1 MATILIVD
9 DSSIARRNLAT
20 ILTDAGHT
28 IVAEALNGEIAYIE
42 YERYLPDLVT
52 MDITMPTLD
61 GIGAVRK
68 IMNDFP
74 DANIIMVSA
83 LDQKNM
89 ILLAIQ
95 SGAKHYIIKPFTADK
110 VIKVV
115 SEVLFFSE
123 NAEKLSTS
131 INNNLENTID
141 EKTIDDISTTIEDID
156 KVIDQLADSED
167 VSKI

>member
-28 IVAEALNGEIAYIE
+28 VIAEALNGEIAYKE

-61 GIGAVRK
+61 GISAVKK
-68 IMNDFP
+68 IMKNFP

-83 LDQKNM
+83 LDQKN
-89 ILLAIQ
+89 LVLSAIQ
-95 SGAKHYIIKPFTADK
+95 CGAKHYIIKPFSGDK
-110 VIKVV
+110 VLSVV
-115 SEVLFFSE
+115 DEVLLFSE
-123 NAEKLSTS
+123 NVEKFSSS
-131 INNNLENTID
+131 INSKLENTIGD
-141 EKTIDDISTTIEDID
+141 ISMTIDDIDKALNLLSDSKDILE
-156 KVIDQLADSED
+156 K
-167 VSKI
+167 

>member
-1 MATILIVD
+1 MAKILIVD

-20 ILTDAGHT
+20 ILADAGHT

-61 GIGAVRK
+61 GIGAVKK
-68 IMNDFP
+68 IMNSFP

-95 SGAKHYIIKPFTADK
+95 SGAKHYIIKPFTGDK
-110 VIKVV
+110 ILKVV
-115 SEVLFFSE
+115 NEVLCFSE
-123 NAEKLSTS
+123 NAEKLSAN
-131 INNNLENTID
+131 INHKLDNTID
-141 EKTIDDISTTIEDID
+141 NISTTIEDID
-156 KVIDQLADSED
+156 KAINELIDSDG
-167 VSKI
+167 VPKK

>member
-1 MATILIVD
+1 MAKILIAD
-9 DSSIARRNLAT
+9 DSSIVRRNLAA

-61 GIGAVRK
+61 GIGAVKK
-68 IMNDFP
+68 IMNSFP

-95 SGAKHYIIKPFTADK
+95 YGAKHYIIKPFTEDK
-110 VIKVV
+110 VLKVV
-115 SEVLFFSE
+115 DEVLFFSE
-123 NAEKLSTS
+123 NVEKISAR
-131 INNNLENTID
+131 INHKLDDTIVN
-141 EKTIDDISTTIEDID
+141 ISTTIEDID
-156 KVIDQLADSED
+156 KAINQLIDSEG
-167 VSKI
+167 VRSK

>member
-1 MATILIVD
+1 MAKILIVD

-28 IVAEALNGEIAYIE
+28 IVAEALNGEIAYKE

-61 GIGAVRK
+61 GIGAVKK
-68 IMNDFP
+68 IMTSFP

-95 SGAKHYIIKPFTADK
+95 YGAKHYIIKPFTGEK
-110 VIKVV
+110 VLSVIN
-115 SEVLFFSE
+115 EVLLFSE
-123 NAEKLSTS
+123 NAEKLSTD
-131 INNNLENTID
+131 INQKLENTID
-141 EKTIDDISTTIEDID
+141 DIGMSMDDID
-156 KVIDQLADSED
+156 KAINQLFDSKD
-167 VSKI
+167 NLKK